1 MARTQARGANGVRL
15 NPAHDERTRA
25 RIQTTQLLKRLQE
38 FVNSK
43 VELSPAQVTAALG
56 LLRKTMPDL
65 AAVEHSGEVK
75 QTFAVSPEL
84 PTMEEWEAEFGTPK
98 QLDS

>member
-1 MARTQARGANGVRL
+1 MPDEHRTKIKITQILKYLGEHMEGIREMGPTQIQA
-15 NPAHDERTRA
+15 
-25 RIQTTQLLKRLQE
+25 
-38 FVNSK
+38 
-43 VELSPAQVTAALG
+43 AQI
-56 LLRKTMPDL
+56 LLRKVMPDL
-65 AAVEHSGEVK
+65 AAIEHSGEVK

>member
-1 MARTQARGANGVRL
+1 MARNVARGANGVRL
-15 NPAHDERTRA
+15 KPEHDERTRA
-25 RIQTTQLLKRLQE
+25 KIQTSQLLNRLQA
-38 FVNSK
+38 FVNGK

-65 AAVEHSGEVK
+65 AAIEHSGEVK
-75 QTFAVSPEL
+75 QIFAVSPEL
-84 PTMEEWEAEFGTPK
+84 PTMEEWEAEFGAPK